1 MASGRGNKMW
11 SEALPING
19 ESLLLTLER
28 GTQEA
33 TQGCREYNGKF
44 IKGI

>member
-1 MASGRGNKMW
+1 MASGRGNRMW

-19 ESLLLTLER
+19 ESLLLTLEQ
-28 GTQEA
+28 GTQA
-33 TQGCREYNGKF
+33 AMQGCREYNETF